1 MRSSTVL
8 QSVSDNTN
16 YSCSILSVASLHS
29 IMYRNCVAVVT
40 SEEHIVE
47 MSVLL
52 SILNYYLL
60 HYWLFLRVHL
70 SVKVSVLQIKMVSM

>member
-1 MRSSTVL
+1 
-8 QSVSDNTN
+8 
-16 YSCSILSVASLHS
+16 
-29 IMYRNCVAVVT
+29 MYRNCVAVVT

-70 SVKVSVLQIKMVSM
+70 SVKVSVLQIKMVSMWLYEKSGVNKWNVAFRIKFCTLPLFYD